1 MGEQYIEEWSKL
13 GFVVN
18 FLRFLELILV
28 DEFFQSSSLCF
39 WVKNL
44 KNTNKELSEEHT
56 CERGAPGDLKRGQAG
71 RPRAMGPAGLGC
83 SWPSSTSSFSGD
95 PGAISCLCPVH
106 LLCFAPSK
114 THAPLLPC
122 PCCPLAT
129 LFLHFVSFTLSH
141 TSSFITWCH
150 LC

>member
-1 MGEQYIEEWSKL
+1 MEQTRICGEFSEIF
-13 GFVVN
+13 G
-18 FLRFLELILV
+18 V
-28 DEFFQSSSLCF
+28 DFGGRIFQGSNLCF

-44 KNTNKELSEEHT
+44 KNISKELSEERT
-56 CERGAPGDLKRGQAG
+56 CERGAPEHLKRGQAG
-71 RPRAMGPAGLGC
+71 RPRPFLALLHFIFL
-83 SWPSSTSSFSGD
+83 WWL
-95 PGAISCLCPVH
+95 PGAIICFCPVH
-106 LLCFAPSK
+106 FSCFAPSK

-122 PCCPLAT
+122 PCCPIAT